1 MRFTIVA
8 NPDASTFV
16 PARYDDIDFT
26 APEGARIEAQ
36 RGLDWRAEYGRG
48 GTEVGVARAR
58 DIARGANL
66 SPETVRR
73 MNSYFARHE
82 VDKQGEGWSPGEDGY
97 PSAGRIAWALWG
109 GDPGAAWAGKVADQM
124 DVRDRDAQLSAEEPM
139 QLADAP
145 LDERQVLDDPDEVA
159 AELDQDAEV
168 GTDDDLIRYLLV
180 AEGVPTGDGRIIN
193 ENALT
198 WRDLPLP
205 FMATDVTGPG
215 HDGAKLVGQIVAV
228 ERDGSSIYGDVKLID
243 SDDADVLRLQ
253 RLIRDGDMRG
263 VSVDLDQVD
272 GQLEITADDVAEVV
286 EEIEAEVDEDTQ
298 GVVEEIDAEAEV
310 TAIPLSEPTMRITA
324 ARIMGATAVP
334 FPAFAEAQQV
344 VAALL
349 AGATRIDTEQ
359 TAPSPIAA
367 PVHPPAAFFA
377 DPALTGPTPLTV
389 TDDGQLVGHL
399 ALWASCHRGFDVCTP
414 PPRAPGGDY
423 THFHTGEIVT
433 AEGTRVAVG
442 NITVDSGHADL
453 SNDSRLAKEHY
464 DHTGWIGAEV
474 RVGEDDHGIWMAGA
488 LRPGLAPER
497 VRALMACDV
506 SGDWRAID
514 GTLRLIGVASVPVPG
529 FVKQRVASGA
539 PLALVASIPVCSD
552 DIDPDRDAV
561 ADFIAASIGRDKAT
575 KAGERDAVAFDLG
588 RHPVQVRARL
598 RAEVA
603 APIVEGVR

>member
-16 PARYDDIDFT
+16 PARYDDIDFA

-109 GDPGAAWAGKVADQM
+109 GDPGAAWAGKVADRM
-124 DVRDRDAQLSAEEPM
+124 DVRDRDAQLSVEEPM

-145 LDERQVLDDPDEVA
+145 LDERQVLDDPDEIA
-159 AELDQDAEV
+159 RRGDMAEVEDHRGEHLADLGGEV

-215 HDGAKLVGQIVAV
+215 HDGAKLVGQIVDV

-298 GVVEEIDAEAEV
+298 VVVEEIDDRGKV
-310 TAIPLSEPTMRITA
+310 KLSMR
-324 ARIMGATAVP
+324 
-334 FPAFAEAQQV
+334 V
-344 VAALL
+344 V
-349 AGATRIDTEQ
+349 DQE
-359 TAPSPIAA
+359 S
-367 PVHPPAAFFA
+367 
-377 DPALTGPTPLTV
+377 
-389 TDDGQLVGHL
+389 
-399 ALWASCHRGFDVCTP
+399 
-414 PPRAPGGDY
+414 
-423 THFHTGEIVT
+423 
-433 AEGTRVAVG
+433 
-442 NITVDSGHADL
+442 
-453 SNDSRLAKEHY
+453 
-464 DHTGWIGAEV
+464 
-474 RVGEDDHGIWMAGA
+474 GEDISDQV
-488 LRPGLAPER
+488 AP
-497 VRALMACDV
+497 
-506 SGDWRAID
+506 
-514 GTLRLIGVASVPVPG
+514 
-529 FVKQRVASGA
+529 KK
-539 PLALVASIPVCSD
+539 
-552 DIDPDRDAV
+552 
-561 ADFIAASIGRDKAT
+561 GRS
-575 KAGERDAVAFDLG
+575 
-588 RHPVQVRARL
+588 
-598 RAEVA
+598 
-603 APIVEGVR
+603 